1 MTTHTTKFIKK
12 RVSEATSKICRS
24 SATSLSALMLTGAL
38 VCAPAMAQQAGG
50 SIRGVVTSQSAQ
62 LLEGT
67 EITITNKSTGVKR
80 TIKAKED
87 GTFRFPRLPIGV
99 YAVSAQKQGFESVQL
114 DDVEVL
120 IGNATT
126 VDLTMTSG
134 DMEVISV
141 TGGSISLI
149 DTTSTESALNISAIE
164 LERLPVERSLNSVA
178 LLAPGVG
185 DGGRHGGVSFGGSS
199 SAENAVFINGLN
211 VTDPQFPT
219 GFSSVPFSFYKDFQ
233 VKTGGYSA
241 EFGRTTGGVVNAAVK
256 SGSNEFEF
264 GADAYYTPGALK
276 AKGRVAYDN
285 QGNKTI
291 DRTVSQA
298 GNDTLTASI
307 YASGAII
314 EDKLFFFALY
324 EPRMVQ
330 SEYGATEKVS
340 SEADSG
346 FWGGKIDYYLTEN
359 HLFEFIAFSDE
370 NETVTETINSTDG
383 SLIGSE
389 TSDTGGKN
397 YIATYTGY
405 LTDDLTVKA
414 MYGQLRRKD
423 ATNDASSLECNKVQ
437 DGTTLG
443 PIWNIGCTTST
454 YAENKTNGR
463 DAYRLDA
470 EWQLDN
476 HLLRFGMDYE
486 ERFTKQDR
494 AYSGP
499 NATQYTIY
507 DVAPG
512 EALNGD
518 IQSADYDYYV
528 FARTRKNIGD
538 YYTKTSA
545 YYIEDIWSLNDTMT
559 LTLGARLDEFDT
571 DDVGGVSFLNVEKM
585 VSPRIGY
592 SWDINGD
599 GDSKFFANLGRYYYP
614 IPNSLVVN
622 EGGGTVEAANYF
634 YLEGGQLVDGEW
646 VGGFNEEQTASGFT
660 NLTPNLG
667 PQIGPNVELASSPEP
682 GADQSYRID
691 QDIDASYQDELILGY
706 ETMLNEDWRLGSR
719 VTYRKFQDAIEDM
732 KVYHD
737 WGDCESP
744 GTWLIGNPG
753 KEITLNLNCNGQQ
766 QLVTLDLGKTQ
777 IDADSSRN
785 KTGQDIGSPTPF
797 RKYLGID
804 MVLEKQWQDDWSFY
818 ASYTWAHSWGNYE
831 GGLNS
836 DTTNN
841 VAGWLEYGDDP
852 MYLVGGYGNLPNDR
866 RHTIKLRGAYAID
879 DHWTISGSFSAASGN
894 PINVRGVGNPYTT
907 DEHYYMNWI
916 CAENCTG
923 DYEPEDRVYNKIPRG
938 SWDRYDWLV
947 NLNAKIAYNT
957 TFAGMDTRFALDIF
971 NVMNNQSVT
980 RIDHFLTQTDSV
992 GAENPG
998 FGEIQSLQATR
1009 SMRLSARIR
1018 F

>member
-1 MTTHTTKFIKK
+1 
-12 RVSEATSKICRS
+12 
-24 SATSLSALMLTGAL
+24 
-38 VCAPAMAQQAGG
+38 MAQEASG
-50 SIRGVVTSQSAQ
+50 SIRGSVSAA
-62 LLEGT
+62 GASA
-67 EITITNKSTGVKR
+67 ISNASISITNKDTGVTR
-80 TIKAKED
+80 SILAKND
-87 GTFRFPRLPIGV
+87 GSFRIPRLALGT
-99 YAVSAQKQGFESVQL
+99 YSLTAQKEGYQTVKL
-114 DDVEVL
+114 DNVTVK

-126 VDLTMTSG
+126 VDVTLTAG
-134 DMEVISV
+134 DVEVISV
-141 TGGSISLI
+141 SGARISMI

-164 LERLPVERSLNSVA
+164 LERIPVERSLNSVA

-185 DGGRHGGVSFGGSS
+185 GGGRHGGVSFGGSS

-241 EFGRTTGGVVNAAVK
+241 EFGRTTGGVLNAAVK
-256 SGSNEFEF
+256 SGSNEFDF
-264 GADAYYTPGALK
+264 GADVYYTPGALK

-285 QGNKTI
+285 QGRKTI

-298 GNDTLTASI
+298 GNDSTTASI

-314 EDKLFFFALY
+314 KDKLFFFALY
-324 EPRMVQ
+324 EPRLYQ
-330 SEYGATEKVS
+330 NEYSGSSEKVS
-340 SEADSG
+340 SEANNG

-359 HLFEFIAFSDE
+359 HRFEFIAFSDE
-370 NETVTETINSTDG
+370 DETVTETINLNDG

-389 TSDTGGKN
+389 TSNTGGKN
-397 YIATYTGY
+397 YITTYTGY
-405 LTDDLTVKA
+405 LTDSLTVKA
-414 MYGQLRRKD
+414 MYGELRRKD
-423 ATNDASSLECNKVQ
+423 SSNDASTLECNKVQ
-437 DGTTLG
+437 DGTKLG

-454 YAENKTNGR
+454 YAEDKTNGR

-470 EWQLDN
+470 EWQLDD

-486 ERFTKQDR
+486 ERFTEQNR
-494 AYSGP
+494 TYSGP
-499 NATQYTIY
+499 TATQYTIY
-507 DVAPG
+507 DVSPG
-512 EALNGD
+512 DSLNGEV
-518 IQSADYDYYV
+518 QSADYDYYV
-528 FARTRKNIGD
+528 FARTRKNIGN
-538 YYTKTSA
+538 YKTKTSA
-545 YYIEDIWSLNDTMT
+545 YYVEDIWSMTDTMT

-585 VSPRIGY
+585 ISPRIGY

-599 GDSKFFANLGRYYYP
+599 GESKFFANLGRYYYP

-634 YLEGGQLVDGEW
+634 YLQGGQLVDGEW
-646 VGGFNEEQTASGFT
+646 VGGFTEEQTASGFT
-660 NLTPNLG
+660 NLIPNLG
-667 PQIGPNVELASSPEP
+667 PQIGSNVELASSPEP

-706 ETMLNEDWRLGSR
+706 ETMLNEDWRFGSR
-719 VTYRKFQDAIEDM
+719 MTYRKFQDAIEDM

-737 WGDCESP
+737 WGDCDSP

-753 KEITLNLNCNGQQ
+753 KEITLNLNCNGTQ

-777 IDADSSRN
+777 IDADHSKN
-785 KTGQDIGSPTPF
+785 KTGKDIGSPTPF
-797 RKYLGID
+797 RKYLGLD
-804 MVLEKQWQDDWSFY
+804 FVLEKQWRDDWSLY

-836 DTTNN
+836 DTSNN

-866 RHTIKLRGAYAID
+866 RHTFKIRGAYAVD
-879 DHWTISGSFSAASGN
+879 ENWTVSGSFSATSGA

-916 CAENCTG
+916 CAENCSG
-923 DYEPEDRVYNKIPRG
+923 EYDAADRVYNAIPRG

-947 NLNAKIAYNT
+947 NLNAKISYKT
-957 TFAGMDTRFALDIF
+957 SFAGYDTRFALDVF
-971 NVMNNQSVT
+971 NLLNNQAVT

-998 FGEIQSLQATR
+998 FGEIKSIQATR
-1009 SMRLSARIR
+1009 SMRLSASVR